1 MKTKI
6 KVVYQMSAYIEADTL
21 EECKNIWND
30 APLNQE
36 GHFLTGSHDGWM
48 CTEYDN
54 LIEVYKQD
62 TFEEIITKDW

>member
-1 MKTKI
+1 
-6 KVVYQMSAYIEADTL
+6 MSAYIEADTL

-48 CTEYDN
+48 CIEYDK
-54 LIEVYKQD
+54 LIGVYKQD
-62 TFEEIITKDW
+62 TFEEVTTKDW